1 MAKDFA
7 RAPDGRWSLRMRTT
21 VPSFAFLLA
30 LLGFCI
36 AQGMASPGAT
46 KRVPTM
52 TKKILIYAQRRNGSI
67 EYLHDGKRYSR
78 QEMDNQLGE
87 WHVDA
92 AKDSGIVVVLEDNL
106 LLSDVK
112 DAPAMALKAGF
123 TDVRVFV
130 YWRGTGNMAE
140 VLFGPVVKVKKS
152 VAVE

>member
-1 MAKDFA
+1 
-7 RAPDGRWSLRMRTT
+7 
-21 VPSFAFLLA
+21 
-30 LLGFCI
+30 
-36 AQGMASPGAT
+36 
-46 KRVPTM
+46 
-52 TKKILIYAQRRNGSI
+52 
-67 EYLHDGKRYSR
+67 
-78 QEMDNQLGE
+78 MDYQLGE

-92 AKDSGIVVVLEDNL
+92 TKDSGIVVVLEDNL
-106 LLSDVK
+106 LQSDVK